1 MTNKHFLF
9 IALLGFLV
17 TGSLFGQ
24 QLDMEKLSDMK
35 PRSIGPA
42 GMSGRVTAIDV
53 VLNEPQV
60 MYIGTA
66 SGGLWKSVSGGF
78 NWKPLFDKEK
88 VIAIGSIAID
98 QKTPD
103 IIWVGTGE
111 GNPRNSNSGG
121 YGIYKSIDA
130 GKTWQLMGLE
140 KTRHIHRILIDPENS
155 NVVYVGAIGSPWGP
169 QTDRGLYKTTDGGK
183 TWKNILFTN
192 ELSGVGD
199 MVMDP
204 SNHNK
209 IIVNMWEH
217 QRWPWFFKSGGPGSG
232 MYITYDGGD
241 NWKKLT
247 EKEGLPKGEL
257 GRMGF
262 AFAKNNPDI
271 VYALIES
278 KKNALY
284 RSADGGSSWK
294 KVGEKNIG
302 DRPFYYSEI
311 YVDPKNENRVYTL
324 YSRVNVS
331 EDGGKSFRTLINRNI
346 HPDFHAW
353 WIHPDNSSFM
363 ISGNDGGLAITKDQG
378 KTWRFI
384 QNLPVGQFYHISV
397 DMELPYNVYGGMQ
410 DNGSWRGPAY
420 TWSSGGI
427 INTYWDNL
435 SGGDGFDVLPD
446 PGNPRYCYSMSQQGY
461 VGRVDL
467 LTGRNKGIRPVHPD
481 GIKLRFNWNAA
492 IAADPFVKNTIYFG
506 SQFVHKS
513 NNNGNSWEII
523 SPDLTTNDTSK
534 QHQLKSGGLT
544 YDVTGAENF
553 TTILAIEPSPVKKDL
568 IWVGTDDGNLQLTED
583 GGKNWKNLSGKLK
596 GAPEG
601 SWIPQ
606 IQASTYN
613 EGEAFVVVNNYRR
626 HDYTPYLFH
635 TTNYGKSWERMVDE
649 NSIFGYVLSFVQD
662 PVEPK
667 LMFLGTENGLYV
679 SIDAGKIWTQWTNG
693 YPNVS
698 TMDMVIHPREYDLVL
713 GTYGRAAWVLDDIRP
728 LRDLAA
734 NGLDLFNEEIHAF
747 DPPVAYMVSRKNA
760 PGYFAA
766 GSTFYT
772 GENRRSGAMI
782 SFYVKEGN
790 KDTGKAAP
798 SSGRSGYRG
807 MYGGGS
813 SGSMDPKAKKAK
825 IEIIDASGQVV
836 RTLTVIP
843 KTGIN
848 RTYWGLD
855 KKGFRWPNRPKAKPG
870 SAERGGGGYA
880 LPGVYKLRIT
890 FNKQKDST
898 MLTVKADPRLNV
910 SVEAIK
916 QNQKAVENVIKKMEL
931 LALAYDRIKESK
943 ETMATIKKITP
954 KKKDPKLKHLK
965 EVTKE
970 VDSSMKVMTADMIE
984 RTDVQGIFR
993 NPDII
998 TSKLRGLY
1006 SALYSID
1013 PLNETQLLS
1022 IKQAEE
1028 TIDKTLEKVNKFY
1041 AEDWVKYRDAVE
1053 KADISPFKDYKP
1065 LE

>member
-1 MTNKHFLF
+1 MKNKLLLCTVLLSFL
-9 IALLGFLV
+9 IA
-17 TGSLFGQ
+17 GSLFSQ
-24 QLDMEKLSDMK
+24 QLDMKKLKDMK

-53 VLNEPQV
+53 VLKEPRI
-60 MYIGTA
+60 MYVGTA
-66 SGGLWKSVSGGF
+66 SGGLWKSVSGGYD
-78 NWKPLFDKEK
+78 WKPLFDKEK
-88 VIAIGSIAID
+88 VLAIGAVKID
-98 QKTPD
+98 QNTPD

-130 GKTWQLMGLE
+130 GKTWQMMGLE

-155 NVVYVGAIGSPWGP
+155 DVVYVGAIGSPWGP
-169 QTDRGLYKTTDGGK
+169 QAERGVFKTTDGGK

-209 IIVNMWEH
+209 LIVNMWEH
-217 QRWPWFFKSGGPGSG
+217 QRWPWFFNSGGPGSG
-232 MYITYDGGD
+232 MYLTYDGGE

-262 AFAKNNPDI
+262 AFSKSNPDV

-284 RSADGGSSWK
+284 RSDDGGESWK
-294 KVGEKNIG
+294 IAGTKNIG

-311 YVDPKNENRVYTL
+311 YVDPKNENRIYTL
-324 YSRVNVS
+324 FSRVNVS
-331 EDGGKSFRTLINRNI
+331 EDGGKSFRQLIGWTI

-353 WIHPDNSSFM
+353 WIHPDNSAFM
-363 ISGNDGGLAITKDQG
+363 ISGNDGGMAITKDQG
-378 KTWRFI
+378 KTWRFV
-384 QNLPVGQFYHISV
+384 QNLPVGQFYHINV
-397 DMELPYNVYGGMQ
+397 DMELPYHVYGGMQ

-446 PGNPRYCYSMSQQGY
+446 PSNPRYCYSMSQQGY

-467 LTGRNKGIRPVHPD
+467 ETGYNKSIRPVHPD
-481 GIKLRFNWNAA
+481 GLKLRFNWNAA
-492 IAADPFVKNTIYFG
+492 IAADPFDKNTIYFG

-513 NNNGNSWEII
+513 TNHGDSWEII

-534 QHQLKSGGLT
+534 QQQLKSGGLT

-553 TTILAIEPSPVKKDL
+553 TTILAIAPSPLKKGM

-583 GGKNWKNLSGKLK
+583 GGENWKNLSEKLK
-596 GAPEG
+596 GVPEG

-606 IQASTYN
+606 IQPSTYN

-626 HDYTPYLFH
+626 HDYAPYLYH

-649 NSIFGYVLSFVQD
+649 NSVFGYVLSFVQD

-667 LMFLGTENGLYV
+667 LMFLGTEDGMYV
-679 SIDAGKIWTQWTNG
+679 SIDAGKTWTQWTND
-693 YPNVS
+693 YPSVS
-698 TMDMVIHPREYDLVL
+698 TMDMVIHPREYDLVI
-713 GTYGRAAWVLDDIRP
+713 GTYGRAAWILDDIRP
-728 LRDLAA
+728 LREIATK
-734 NGLDLFNEEIHAF
+734 GTGVLDEEIHAF
-747 DPPVAYMVSRKNA
+747 EPPVAYMVSRKNA

-766 GSTFYT
+766 GNTFYT
-772 GENRRSGAMI
+772 GKNRPSGAMI
-782 SFYVKEGN
+782 SFSVKEGN
-790 KDTGKAAP
+790 KETSKNSSTRVP
-798 SSGRSGYRG
+798 SYRR
-807 MYGGGS
+807 MFGGGS
-813 SGSMDPKAKKAK
+813 PGALNPKAQKGK
-825 IEIIDASGQVV
+825 IEIIDESGQTI
-836 RTLTVIP
+836 RTLTVTP

-848 RTYWGLD
+848 RVYWGLD
-855 KKGFRWPNRPKAKPG
+855 KKGFRWPNQPKAKPG
-870 SAERGGGGYA
+870 SPERGGGGYA
-880 LPGVYKLRIT
+880 LPGTYKLRFT
-890 FNKQKDST
+890 YNKQKDST
-898 MLTVKADPRLNV
+898 MLTVKADPRLNI

-916 QNQKAVENVIKKMEL
+916 QNQKAVKGVIKKMEL
-931 LALAYDRIKESK
+931 LAEAYDRIKESK
-943 ETMATIKKITP
+943 GTMATIKKITP
-954 KKKDPKLKHLK
+954 KKKDPTLKHLK
-965 EVTKE
+965 AVTKE

-1006 SALYSID
+1006 SALYSIE
-1013 PLNETQLLS
+1013 PLNDTQLLS

-1028 TIDKTLEKVNKFY
+1028 IIDKTLAKVNKFY
-1041 AEDWVKYRDAVE
+1041 AEDWVKYRNAVE
-1053 KADISPFKDYKP
+1053 KANITPFKDYEP